1 MLVIPSRIVL
11 GLALA
16 ASSCLMPTHA
26 FAQAPPAAGQP
37 AGAAGTERQWKDR
50 AEYDLYDAIQKSTD
64 ANAALQKLNEWKEK
78 YKETNFDK
86 ERRTLYLNNYV
97 KAGKQQEAIQAAGD
111 LLALDASDFTA
122 VYYITLLT
130 PQLGAQLAAS
140 GKTLT
145 DADYDRANKASN
157 AILNGGLDKQ
167 FAADKKPATMSDADW
182 KKARTDIEALSHT
195 TLGWDAMQQKKNDE
209 AEAQFKQTLATDP
222 TSGNV
227 AFWLGTT
234 ILAQKNPAKQS
245 EGLYYLARAASY
257 DGPGALNP
265 GGRKEV
271 QDYVTRAYNAYHG
284 SKDGL
289 DQLMQQA
296 KASATPPPNFAIES
310 RATIDSAK
318 AKKDEEEAAK
328 NPQLTLWKNIKAQL
342 TAADGANYFNSSM
355 KDALLPTLS
364 GKVVKLEP
372 ETRPKTILLSLED
385 GTTPDATLKFEAA
398 LGGKVEPGT
407 VLTFEGVPESYTA
420 SPFMVVFKV
429 DKDKLHGWTGKGE
442 APVRKP
448 PVRRA
453 APRRR

>member
-1 MLVIPSRIVL
+1 MLVIPSRIVV

-16 ASSCLMPTHA
+16 GSIWFAPAHVY
-26 FAQAPPAAGQP
+26 AQAAPAAGQP
-37 AGAAGTERQWKDR
+37 AGAAATERQWKDR
-50 AEYDLYDAIQKSTD
+50 AEYDLYDSILKSTD
-64 ANAALQKLNEWKEK
+64 ANAAIQKLNEWKEK
-78 YKETNFDK
+78 YKETNFEK

-97 KAGKQQEAIQAAGD
+97 KGGKPQEAIKAAGD
-111 LLALDASDFTA
+111 LLGQDPADFTA
-122 VYYITLLT
+122 LYYITLLT
-130 PQLGAQLAAS
+130 PQLGAS
-140 GKTLT
+140 GQTLT
-145 DADYDRANKASN
+145 DADYDRANKAAN
-157 AILNGGLDKQ
+157 GILNGGLDKQ
-167 FAADKKPATMSDADW
+167 FAADKKPATTSDADW
-182 KKARTDIEALSHT
+182 KTARTGVEAVAHT

-209 AEAQFKQTLATDP
+209 AETQFKQTLAIDP
-222 TSGNV
+222 TNGNV
-227 AFWLGTT
+227 AYWLGTV
-234 ILAQKNPAKQS
+234 ILSQKNPAKQS

-257 DGPGALNP
+257 DGAGSLNP
-265 GGRKEV
+265 AGRKVV
-271 QDYVTRAYNAYHG
+271 QDYITKAYTSYHG
-284 SKDGL
+284 NKDGM

-296 KASATPPPNFAIES
+296 KTSATPPPNFAIES
-310 RATIDSAK
+310 GAAIAGAK
-318 AKKDEEEAAK
+318 AKKEEEEAAK

-372 ETRPKTILLSLED
+372 ETRPKTIILSLED

-407 VLTFEGVPESYTA
+407 VLTFEGVPESYTT

-442 APVRKP
+442 APVRKA

-453 APRRR
+453 APRKR

>member
-1 MLVIPSRIVL
+1 MLFTHSKIAL
-11 GLALA
+11 TLALA
-16 ASSCLMPTHA
+16 GATWFVPTRA
-26 FAQAPPAAGQP
+26 LAQAAPAAGQP
-37 AGAAGTERQWKDR
+37 ASAAGGERQWKDR
-50 AEYDLYDAIQKSTD
+50 AEYDLYDSILKSTD
-64 ANAALQKLNEWKEK
+64 GNAALQKLNEWKEK

-97 KAGKQQEAIQAAGD
+97 KTGKTQEAINAAKD
-111 LLALDASDFTA
+111 LLALDPGDFTA
-122 VYYITLLT
+122 LYYITLLT
-130 PQLGAQLAAS
+130 PQLGASGQPLTADAYDQADKAANS
-140 GKTLT
+140 
-145 DADYDRANKASN
+145 
-157 AILNGGLDKQ
+157 ILNGGLDKQ
-167 FAADKKPATMSDADW
+167 FAADKKPAATSDADW
-182 KKARTDIEALSHT
+182 KTARIGVEAVAHT
-195 TLGWDAMQQKKNDE
+195 TLGWDAMQQKKNED
-209 AEAQFKQTLATDP
+209 AETQFKQTLAADP
-222 TSGNV
+222 TNGNV
-227 AFWLGTT
+227 AYWLGTV
-234 ILAQKNPAKQS
+234 ILSEKNPAKQS

-265 GGRKEV
+265 AGRKQV
-271 QDYVTRAYNAYHG
+271 QDYVTKAYNTYHG
-284 SKDGL
+284 GKDGL

-296 KASATPPPNFAIES
+296 KASATPPPGFAITSGAALAAE
-310 RATIDSAK
+310 K
-318 AKKDEEEAAK
+318 AKKEEEEAAK

-385 GTTPDATLKFEAA
+385 GTTADATLKFDPA
-398 LGGKVEPGT
+398 LAGKVEPGT

-442 APVRKP
+442 APVRRA

-453 APRRR
+453 APRKK